1 MPNTVDLPAKSGSQ
15 TWMNASPIVVGMTL
29 AILGTFL
36 FAIKSVLIKLAYGVG
51 ATSMDVL
58 VLRMLMA
65 FPFYVGVFVYDFR
78 STSQTTMTWKQVVAA
93 LLLGFL
99 GYYLASL
106 LDLRGLEYIS
116 AQLERLTLFTYPA
129 MIAVLAWVFLREQLT
144 IKIVISI
151 LLCYVGI
158 FLMYARE
165 STFTN
170 AVDVRRGVA
179 FVVGSAVSYSC
190 YVVFAK
196 GLMQKIGSRRFTSLA
211 MIGSTF
217 FVVIHFVST
226 QTFESFGPSPRVWGY
241 CAVLAVMC
249 TVIPSYLVNEAIVR
263 IGATRTTV
271 IGTVGP
277 VVTMLLAIVVLK
289 EPTSIQHI
297 VGMLVVLLG
306 VTLVTQSTSKSKQ

>member
-1 MPNTVDLPAKSGSQ
+1 MPNSVELPAKSSLRAWKN
-15 TWMNASPIVVGMTL
+15 TSPFVMGVIL

-36 FAIKSVLIKLAYGVG
+36 FATKSVIIKLAYGVG

-58 VLRMLMA
+58 VLRMLLA
-65 FPFYVGVFVYDFR
+65 FPFYVGVLVYDFR
-78 STSQTTMTWKQVVAA
+78 STSQTTLTWKQVVAA

-129 MIAVLAWVFLREQLT
+129 MIAVLAWVFLRERLT
-144 IKIVISI
+144 LKIVFAI

-165 STFTN
+165 STLTD
-170 AVDVRRGVA
+170 AVDVRRGVTL
-179 FVVGSAVSYSC
+179 VIGSAVSYSC

-217 FVVIHFVST
+217 FVGIHFAAT
-226 QTFESFGPSPRVWGY
+226 RTFDSFRPSPQVWGY

-249 TVIPSYLVNEAIVR
+249 TVVPSYLVNEAIVR
-263 IGATRTTV
+263 IGATRASV
-271 IGTVGP
+271 IGSVGP

-289 EPTSIQHI
+289 EPTSIQHLA
-297 VGMLVVLLG
+297 GMLIVVLG
-306 VTLVTQSTSKSKQ
+306 VTLVSQSTSKR